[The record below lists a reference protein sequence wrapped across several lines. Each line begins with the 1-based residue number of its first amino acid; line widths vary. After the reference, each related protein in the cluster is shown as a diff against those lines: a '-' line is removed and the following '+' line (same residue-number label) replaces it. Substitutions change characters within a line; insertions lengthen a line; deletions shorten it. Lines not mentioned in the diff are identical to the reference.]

1 MGSSCTGRAC
11 SSSRSG
17 VFFSSSICVPPLFC
31 LRRTQPHQRKKRR
44 SCAADPGPHCPSARA
59 KLRLFCTTAGQ
70 WILRCSA
77 YKKGERS
84 TFRGRSGRIIPSSS
98 TMIRVHCPAFTS
110 TNSFY

>member
-1 MGSSCTGRAC
+1 MC
-11 SSSRSG
+11 SSSFLSQEDTAA
-17 VFFSSSICVPPLFC
+17 STQKAPL
-31 LRRTQPHQRKKRR
+31 LRRR
-44 SCAADPGPHCPSARA
+44 PGPHCPSARA
-59 KLRLFCTTAGQ
+59 KLRLFCTAAGQ
-70 WILRCSA
+70 RILRCSA

>member
-1 MGSSCTGRAC
+1 M
-11 SSSRSG
+11 
-17 VFFSSSICVPPLFC
+17 FLLFFC

-44 SCAADPGPHCPSARA
+44 SCAADPGPHCPSART
-59 KLRLFCTTAGQ
+59 KLRLFCTAAGQ
-70 WILRCSA
+70 RILRCSA